1 MPGGRPIKY
10 TPDDLI
16 NALNNFIDRARAGEV
31 KPRQVTFRAEYGIS
45 KERLWQLSKDNPNLL
60 HSLEVLNSLEEDRL
74 VNGGEDGTIPA
85 PFAKF
90 RLMQKP
96 FNYSDKQEIESKSI
110 NINQDITV
118 LSPDERM
125 QRIKELED
133 KLNGRGNA

>member
-1 MPGGRPIKY
+1 MAGAPVKY
-10 TPDDLI
+10 KIEDLI

-31 KPRQVTFRAEYGIS
+31 KSRQVTFRAEYGIS
-45 KERLWQLSKDNPNLL
+45 KERLWQLSKDNPKLL
-60 HSLEVLNSLEEDRL
+60 HSLEILNSLEEDRL

-110 NINQDITV
+110 NINQDITA
-118 LSPDERM
+118 LTPEERAK
-125 QRIKELED
+125 RIKELED
-133 KLNGRGNA
+133 KLSGRDNA